1 MFHKYEIYFNL
12 IQLSIIVM
20 IGRIDIIVEIHLF
33 GSHLNIWKLSLF
45 YQMVMVLLES
55 TVGNVSA

>member
-1 MFHKYEIYFNL
+1 MKYISSIFNF
-12 IQLSIIVM
+12 
-20 IGRIDIIVEIHLF
+20 RYIIVEIHLF

-45 YQMVMVLLES
+45 YQIVMVLLES

>member
-12 IQLSIIVM
+12 IQLSIIV
-20 IGRIDIIVEIHLF
+20 GRIDIIVELHLF

-45 YQMVMVLLES
+45 YQIVMVLLES

>member
-12 IQLSIIVM
+12 IQLSV

-45 YQMVMVLLES
+45 YQIVMVLLES

>member
-1 MFHKYEIYFNL
+1 MKYISSIFNF
-12 IQLSIIVM
+12 
-20 IGRIDIIVEIHLF
+20 RYIVEIHLF

-45 YQMVMVLLES
+45 YQIVMVLLES